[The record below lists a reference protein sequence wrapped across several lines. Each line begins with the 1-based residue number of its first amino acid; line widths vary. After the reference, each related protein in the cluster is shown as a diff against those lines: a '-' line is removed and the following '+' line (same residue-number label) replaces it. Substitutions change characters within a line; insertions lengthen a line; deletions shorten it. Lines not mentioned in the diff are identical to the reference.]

1 MKVYTKEELRGMWV
15 GEIDDIINEMGDG
28 SRYLCPAPD
37 WPHRDATDEEID
49 EDGAWPGW
57 LVAINLSDPT
67 VRATTD
73 AILETAGMAGKLPPS
88 GIVILDIAGD
98 CSEASDYSKD
108 DYGRMTTADIHVYTL
123 DSYKEKCRQHL
134 ESTRAE
140 ILDRLNHL
148 DEVMG
153 DATSKAVG
161 VVESFI
167 TECMIGTDTSTETI

>member
-1 MKVYTKEELRGMWV
+1 MKVYTREELRGMWA
-15 GEIDDIINEMGDG
+15 GEIDDIINKMGDG

-49 EDGAWPGW
+49 EEIDEGGAWPGC

-88 GIVILDIAGD
+88 GIVILDIAGG
-98 CSEASDYSKD
+98 
-108 DYGRMTTADIHVYTL
+108 YGRMTTAETHVYTL

-134 ESTRAE
+134 ESTRAWM
-140 ILDRLNHL
+140 LGRLNRL